1 MEAIANFLTSTG
13 FYQFFHVFI
22 IEPICH
28 IHVDAGIESQTGSV
42 FIVFRHSLAL
52 PMGERPTL
60 AQAASMI
67 DAAIEAS
74 DRYYPAF
81 DFMVRGNKKPQEA
94 IDACLFETVGTA

>member
-1 MEAIANFLTSTG
+1 MGGLASRKVAALRVVLVSYPVALVLLT
-13 FYQFFHVFI
+13 
-22 IEPICH
+22 
-28 IHVDAGIESQTGSV
+28 A
-42 FIVFRHSLAL
+42 LAL